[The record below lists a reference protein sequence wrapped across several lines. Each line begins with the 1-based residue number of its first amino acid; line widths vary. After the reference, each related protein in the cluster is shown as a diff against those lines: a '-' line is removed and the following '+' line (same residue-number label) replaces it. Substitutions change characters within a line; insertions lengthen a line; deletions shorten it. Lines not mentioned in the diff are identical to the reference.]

1 MIEQI
6 KNETGTQQLLGY
18 VLEIGHPDGGARCIL
33 DVTKA
38 HLNRHNALHGGIMAT
53 VLDNAMGATAS
64 LTVSPNGRNPF
75 LTISMT
81 TQFMAPAYA
90 GQRVTAVGRVT
101 GGGRST
107 LFVAAELV
115 DAEGGLI
122 ATSTGVFKKVR
133 MAQGGDA

>member
-6 KNETGTQQLLGY
+6 IDETGTQKLLGY
-18 VLEIGHPDGGARCIL
+18 VLEIGHPDGGAHCIL
-33 DVTKA
+33 DVTKE

-53 VLDNAMGATAS
+53 MLDNAMGATAS
-64 LTVSPNGRNPF
+64 LTVSPDGRNPF

-81 TQFMAPAYA
+81 TQFIAPAYA
-90 GQRVTAVGRVT
+90 GQRLVAIGQVT

-107 LFVAAELV
+107 LFVAANLMNA
-115 DAEGGLI
+115 DGQLI
-122 ATSTGVFKKVR
+122 AASTGVFKKVR